1 MKVLLSVLMIA
12 LSLTSAIAQTVK
24 SKMTIT
30 AGVDPSHATFYV
42 AKLGGFFDK
51 YGLDVQLK
59 TGSSGSAMVPY
70 LIKNQTQAALGAEQ
84 AGIQSFNLDPN
95 VVVATQAQQL
105 LRYYGV
111 VGKNINDLDGLKGKK
126 VGVTLGTGGDVFW
139 RALVAKLNLNPKDYT
154 IVPIDAPEMVA
165 ALERGNLDAIVVW
178 EPWLSRILK
187 AVPNTK
193 LLRDNEGIINARN
206 YVYVNREW
214 AAQNPDAA
222 VAFMR
227 ALSDATDLI
236 RNNPDEAAKL
246 TATFLQMDQAFTK
259 DLLGKVNFELGLDQA
274 SIDHLVEM
282 EQQLKEAGKLAK
294 PIDWKRFIYADI
306 LRKVAPDK
314 VHFKLP
320 Q

>member
-1 MKVLLSVLMIA
+1 MRLLLSVLMIA
-12 LSLTSAIAQTVK
+12 LSLTGAIAETAK

-84 AGIQSFNLDPN
+84 AGILS
-95 VVVATQAQQL
+95 TQAQQL

-111 VGKNINDLDGLKGKK
+111 IGKNMNDLDGLKGKK

-139 RALVAKLNLNPKDYT
+139 RALVTKLNLNPKDYT

-187 AVPNTK
+187 ALPNTK

-214 AAQNPDAA
+214 ATGNPDAA

-227 ALSDATDLI
+227 ALSDASDLI
-236 RNNPDEAAKL
+236 RNDPDEAAKL

-259 DLLGKVNFELGLDQA
+259 DLIGKVNFELGLSQA

-282 EQQLKEAGKLAK
+282 EQQLKEAGKMTK
-294 PIDWKRFIYADI
+294 PIDWQRFIYADI

-314 VHFKLP
+314 VDFKLP
-320 Q
+320 H